1 MIEGVAAALK
11 DALLLLGV
19 SLYNVLNQK
28 PHNGIRSVLWFL
40 AEVMGLPKEAK
51 PTERA
56 MANMVALIQT

>member
-1 MIEGVAAALK
+1 MLIEGVAAALK

-19 SLYNVLNQK
+19 SLYVLNQK